1 MNALR
6 HPLLLLLSVLL
17 VLQLLY
23 RYSTATVLL
32 LRHGS
37 SVGTHHTKNNNNNN
51 HVPQQL
57 QQQLPVSKQI
67 SKQKRRNIKHKKPK
81 GSKYYH
87 LENDNDDSDNDKN
100 DDTVD
105 VDMYNSTT
113 DGKLSIPVSDS
124 NNSTTTSNNTTN
136 TIIVTSPSS
145 SPPTTTTTNTT
156 TTSSVDASTRKSYGS
171 STATIKK
178 QTMKKNMD
186 PSKKDKLT
194 KTKTMF
200 TTSTDTTGSKG
211 DHPTQSP
218 QTESIDSNV
227 KGDNRSK
234 KGDTNKQMNPKGKKE
249 HTYFVE
255 RTRTPTT
262 TAPMIPVVSVPAPS
276 SSVVQPH
283 SNTGRTNRPTKVP
296 TTITTFVPVAYNNSN
311 LTFAPIPPPSTITNT
326 TTNDTTAVTTT
337 PTNTTTSGRTNV
349 TMTNAR
355 NGDESRHSNSSAIDV
370 MVSRRNHSVSAA
382 AIVPDTYLDRTT
394 GLFRHTADP

>member
-6 HPLLLLLSVLL
+6 HPLLSVLL

-51 HVPQQL
+51 NHVPQQL

-67 SKQKRRNIKHKKPK
+67 SKQKRRNIKHKQPK

-87 LENDNDDSDNDKN
+87 LENDNDDNDNDNN
-100 DDTVD
+100 DETVD

-145 SPPTTTTTNTT
+145 SPPTTTTANTT
-156 TTSSVDASTRKSYGS
+156 TTSSVDARKSYGS

-194 KTKTMF
+194 KTKTMS
-200 TTSTDTTGSKG
+200 TTSTGTTGSKG

-218 QTESIDSNV
+218 QSESIDSNV

-276 SSVVQPH
+276 TSVVQPH
-283 SNTGRTNRPTKVP
+283 SNTGHTNRPTKVP

-311 LTFAPIPPPSTITNT
+311 LTFAPIPPPSTTTNT

-337 PTNTTTSGRTNV
+337 NTNTTTSSSRTNV
-349 TMTNAR
+349 TTTNAR
-355 NGDESRHSNSSAIDV
+355 NGDESRHSNSSA
-370 MVSRRNHSVSAA
+370 SVSAA